1 MNQLTPDA
9 RLRLDVYLA
18 GVRHAVAGTSVDPS
32 EVERDIRDHIDSALR
47 NADAPV
53 SRATL
58 DEVLAR
64 LGDPTQWIPDEE
76 LPAWRRVWR
85 RVAFGPEEWRLP
97 YLSLALTLLG
107 ILLVPVGIGVLL
119 ILAAWFVS
127 RAALD
132 LPPLRTDTD
141 AARKWLLYPPLV
153 FVALLAVILM
163 LGGLAVPLVAWGLE
177 EGGVEKVFG
186 ADVHSRGASFRLHAG
201 WVLASF
207 GAWWLVLSGMVAL
220 LIRPL
225 QRFFHPFA
233 TWLRR
238 SHALALA
245 AIALLI
251 GALGAFLVRAGA
263 WF

>member
-18 GVRHAVAGTSVDPS
+18 GIRHAVAGTSVDPS

-47 NADAPV
+47 NAEAPV

-64 LGDPTQWIPDEE
+64 LGDPTQWVPDEE
-76 LPAWRRVWR
+76 IPAWRRVWR

-97 YLSLALTLLG
+97 YLSFALTVFGL
-107 ILLVPVGIGVLL
+107 ILLPVGVGLLL

-132 LPPLRTDTD
+132 LPTLRTDTD
-141 AARKWLLYPPLV
+141 SARKWLLYPPLV
-153 FVALLAVILM
+153 FIAIDAVILM
-163 LGGLAVPLVAWGLE
+163 FIGPAVPLLVWGLAE
-177 EGGVEKVFG
+177 EGAENLFG
-186 ADVHSRGASFRLHAG
+186 ADASLRGGALRLQAG

-207 GAWWLVLSGMVAL
+207 GAWWLILSGLIAL
-220 LIRPL
+220 MIRPMR
-225 QRFFHPFA
+225 RFFHPFA

-245 AIALLI
+245 AIAVLI
-251 GALGAFLVRAGA
+251 GALGFFLLRAGTL
-263 WF
+263 F

>member
-9 RLRLDVYLA
+9 RLRLDVYLS
-18 GVRHAVAGTSVDPS
+18 GVRHAVAGTSVDPN

-47 NADAPV
+47 NAEAPV

-64 LGDPTQWIPDEE
+64 LGDPTQWVPDEE

-97 YLSLALTLLG
+97 YLSFALSVFGL
-107 ILLVPVGIGVLL
+107 ILLPVGVGLLL
-119 ILAAWFVS
+119 IFAAWFVS

-132 LPPLRTDTD
+132 LPTLRTDTD
-141 AARKWLLYPPLV
+141 RARKWLLYPPLV
-153 FVALLAVILM
+153 FIAIDAVILM
-163 LGGLAVPLVAWGLE
+163 FIGPAVPLLVWGLA
-177 EGGVEKVFG
+177 EGGAETIFG
-186 ADVHSRGASFRLHAG
+186 AEVTRTASLRLHAG

-207 GAWWLVLSGMVAL
+207 GAWWLVLSGLIAL
-220 LIRPL
+220 TIRPL
-225 QRFFHPFA
+225 QRFFYPFA

-245 AIALLI
+245 MISLLI
-251 GALGAFLVRAGA
+251 GGLGAFLLRVGTL
-263 WF
+263 F

>member
-18 GVRHAVAGTSVDPS
+18 GVRHAVAGTSVDPN

-64 LGDPTQWIPDEE
+64 LGDPTQWVPDEE

-97 YLSLALTLLG
+97 YLSFALTVFGL
-107 ILLVPVGIGVLL
+107 ILVPVGVGVLL

-132 LPPLRTDTD
+132 LPSLRVDTD
-141 AARKWLLYPPLV
+141 DARRWLLYPPLV
-153 FVALLAVILM
+153 FVGVFAVVLMFGGPAVGLSSWGLAG
-163 LGGLAVPLVAWGLE
+163 GGLETA
-177 EGGVEKVFG
+177 FG
-186 ADVHSRGASFRLHAG
+186 ADVLSRAESFRLQAG

-207 GAWWLVLSGMVAL
+207 GGWWLVLSGFVAL
-220 LIRPL
+220 LIHPL
-225 QRFFHPFA
+225 QRFFYPFA
-233 TWLRR
+233 TWLRT

-245 AIALLI
+245 AIAVLI
-251 GALGAFLVRAGA
+251 GALAAFLLRVTL
-263 WF
+263 F

>member
-1 MNQLTPDA
+1 MNQLTTDA

-18 GVRHAVAGTSVDPS
+18 GVRRSVAGTSVDPS

-47 NADAPV
+47 NAEAPV

-64 LGDPTQWIPDEE
+64 LGDPTQWVPDEE

-97 YLSLALTLLG
+97 YLSFALSVFGL
-107 ILLVPVGIGVLL
+107 ILLPVGIGVLL
-119 ILAAWFVS
+119 LIAAWFVS

-132 LPPLRTDTD
+132 LPTLRTDTD
-141 AARKWLLYPPLV
+141 SARRWLLYPPLV
-153 FVALLAVILM
+153 FIAVDAVILM
-163 LGGLAVPLVAWGLE
+163 FIGPAVPLLVWGLA
-177 EGGVEKVFG
+177 EGGLETLFG
-186 ADVHSRGASFRLHAG
+186 ADVLSRTTSLRLQAG

-207 GAWWLVLSGMVAL
+207 GTWWLILSGFIAL

-225 QRFFHPFA
+225 RRFFYPFG

-245 AIALLI
+245 VIALLL
-251 GALGAFLVRAGA
+251 GALGAFLLRVGTL
-263 WF
+263 F

>member
-1 MNQLTPDA
+1 MNQLSTDA

-18 GVRHAVAGTSVDPS
+18 GVRRAVAGTSVDPS

-64 LGDPTQWIPDEE
+64 LGDPTQWVPDEE

-97 YLSLALTLLG
+97 YLSFALTVFGL
-107 ILLVPVGIGVLL
+107 ILVPVGVGVLL

-132 LPPLRTDTD
+132 LPTLRADTD
-141 AARKWLLYPPLV
+141 DARKWLLYPPLV
-153 FVALLAVILM
+153 FVAVFSVILM
-163 LGGLAVPLVAWGLE
+163 FGGLAVPLMAWGVGG
-177 EGGVEKVFG
+177 GGVEKIFG
-186 ADVHSRGASFRLHAG
+186 AEVLSRTESFRLHAG

-207 GAWWLVLSGMVAL
+207 GAWWLVLSGLVAL

-225 QRFFHPFA
+225 RRFFHPFA

-251 GALGAFLVRAGA
+251 GALGAFLLRVGTL
-263 WF
+263 F